1 MVGLDKKY
9 YKKTKQI
16 VHIVALKQ
24 ILIKANLTNIKAAQI
39 NIFFLLTTDQ
49 MTVML
54 KVYRSHRSHEG
65 RFGCSEQL
73 FQ

>member
-39 NIFFLLTTDQ
+39 NFFFLLTTDQ

-54 KVYRSHRSHEG
+54 KVHRSHRSHEG
-65 RFGCSEQL
+65 HFGCSEQL